1 MKKAAFDPLRF
12 IQTLVAIGERQCD
25 GELRARDTIEATLRE
40 YAIPFLREPFSLKIP
55 RMRSATLVA
64 DGKKIPCIGTGLVS
78 GAIEGK
84 DVLVSSSMP
93 SSYFQEKANINFSPS
108 CPTFSPGNHYF
119 APSVAVD
126 HKGLAA
132 VLKATSVRATME
144 VAAVPH
150 RSANI
155 LVGNTNN
162 PQALCFNHYD
172 SIGSGAIDN
181 ASGVAVTMDALLRH
195 PALLEKTLFIFA
207 GCEELSFDR
216 PFYWGHGYRAF
227 EKKHA
232 ALLRAARAIYVVDSL
247 GNGRTLIT
255 DDPAIVPRAF
265 PIQTAKRYAKKIRI
279 VTGDI
284 DHLMTVYH
292 SALDDG
298 RGITHKEL
306 GRAMSTLVKALKKS

>member
-1 MKKAAFDPLRF
+1 MHKTAFDPLRF
-12 IQTLVAIGERQCD
+12 IRALVAIGERQCD
-25 GELRARDTIEATLRE
+25 GEMRARDAIETTLRE
-40 YAIPFLREPFSLKIP
+40 HGIACAREYFSLKIP
-55 RMRSATLVA
+55 RMRGATLVA
-64 DGKKIPCIGTGLVS
+64 DGKKIPCVGTGLVS
-78 GAIEGK
+78 GAIAGK

-108 CPTFSPGNHYF
+108 CRTFSPGNHYF

-132 VLKATSVRATME
+132 VLQATKVRATME

-155 LVGNTNN
+155 LVGNTKD
-162 PQALCFNHYD
+162 PRVVCFNHYD
-172 SIGSGAIDN
+172 SIGPGAIDN
-181 ASGVAVTMDALLRH
+181 ASGVAVTMDAILRH
-195 PALLEKTLFIFA
+195 PTLLQHCLFVFA

-227 EKKHA
+227 EQKHP

-247 GNGRTLIT
+247 GNGATLIT

-265 PIQTAKRYAKKIRI
+265 PIQSAKRYAKKIRI

-298 RGITHKEL
+298 RGITSKEL
-306 GRAMSTLVKALKKS
+306 KKATSVLVGALEKS